1 MMNVDI
7 EPQFSVR
14 YSYINRYMAS
24 KNLIY
29 VIYVTRLVVYPTHK
43 KYSSALISR
52 LSCQLRWLILKVANF
67 TLSLFYICYNGGE
80 AK

>member
-29 VIYVTRLVVYPTHK
+29 VIYVTRYVVYTIDCENCFH
-43 KYSSALISR
+43 
-52 LSCQLRWLILKVANF
+52 
-67 TLSLFYICYNGGE
+67 
-80 AK
+80 